1 MRKFG
6 LLPKILIAIV
16 LGIVCSLFFPMWA
29 ARIFETFNSIFSNFL
44 GMFIPLL
51 IIGLVAPAIA
61 DLGRGA
67 GKLLLYTVLLAY
79 LSTIMAGFV
88 SYFTC
93 RWTFPSLLGGS
104 IGAFDGFD
112 TSNAVNDIGNPRRA

>member
-16 LGIVCSLFFPMWA
+16 LGILCSLFFPLWA
-29 ARIFETFNSIFSNFL
+29 ARIFETFNSVFSNFL

-61 DLGRGA
+61 DLG
-67 GKLLLYTVLLAY
+67 LAE
-79 LSTIMAGFV
+79 
-88 SYFTC
+88 
-93 RWTFPSLLGGS
+93 GGQ
-104 IGAFDGFD
+104 AL
-112 TSNAVNDIGNPRRA
+112 AVIKATDVIVGVD